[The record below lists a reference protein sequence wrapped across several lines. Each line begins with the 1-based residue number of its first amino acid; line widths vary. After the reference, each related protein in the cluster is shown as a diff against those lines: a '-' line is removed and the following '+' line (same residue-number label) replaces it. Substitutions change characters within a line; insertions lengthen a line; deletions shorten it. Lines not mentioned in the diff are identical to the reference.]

1 MFESAPYLN
10 CPRCGLT
17 IRPTVAVEHCP
28 RCLALR
34 RTAVAMFASA
44 LPADELYG
52 ERPPTAG
59 DEQTEGAA

>member
-34 RTAVAMFASA
+34 RTAVTMFAST

-52 ERPPTAG
+52 ENATPAA
-59 DEQTEGAA
+59 DQQTEGPA